1 MSRFFKIS
9 FIILF
14 IALYSPVLA
23 QSSNDSIKLYFDL
36 NVRTLSKQ
44 AQAKIDS
51 EIYYNRIIP
60 GKNLFIVGY
69 ADYLGSERY
78 NNGLSE
84 ARAKNVA
91 DYLENYGISQENI
104 KVCIGKGEVKRN
116 VPHDP
121 SGFPLDRRVDIVIQK
136 AHDIPASAIK
146 KTQPS
151 SIPVKHD
158 TVATMEKK
166 PVRSNDITDI
176 KDYKPGD
183 VFIMKNIYFLPQRHT
198 IRPESLPELEKLYKV
213 LEQNENL
220 KVKIEGHVCCIF
232 NFPDAYDMDNGDSN
246 LSVNRAKFIYDYLV
260 KKGIDPDRLKYA
272 GYGHSRPI
280 VPVEKTE
287 EDANK
292 NRRVEIRVLE
302 N

>member
-1 MSRFFKIS
+1 MSYFSRIL

-14 IALYSPVLA
+14 IASYSPVPA
-23 QSSNDSIKLYFDL
+23 QNSNDSIKLYFDL
-36 NVRTLSKQ
+36 NIRTLNKQ
-44 AQAKIDS
+44 AQARIDS

-60 GKNLFIVGY
+60 GENLFIVGY

-78 NNGLSE
+78 NEGLSE

-91 DYLENYGISQENI
+91 DYLENYGISIENI
-104 KVCIGKGEVKRN
+104 KVCIGKGEIKRN

-121 SGFPLDRRVDIVIQK
+121 SGFPSDRRVDIVIQK
-136 AHDIPASAIK
+136 AQEISTSALK
-146 KTQPS
+146 KTQLS
-151 SIPVKHD
+151 HIPVQHD
-158 TVATMEKK
+158 TIATKGKK
-166 PVRSNDITDI
+166 PVQNDITDI

-183 VFIMKNIYFLPQRHT
+183 IFVLKNIYFLPQRHT
-198 IRPESLPELEKLYKV
+198 IRPGSLPELEKLYNV

-220 KVKIEGHVCCIF
+220 KVQIEGHVCCIV
-232 NFPDAYDMDNGDSN
+232 NFPDAYDMDNGDDN

-260 KKGIDPDRLKYA
+260 KKGIDSDRLRYV
-272 GYGHSRPI
+272 GYGRSRPI
-280 VPVEKTE
+280 IPVERTE